1 MEVESSEWPAHSYKR
16 DDYLLANTYISS
28 RAFPSS
34 LLDPSASTT
43 PINPSHMDT
52 KASANQDQPSESVPA
67 HEVTPK
73 SYPVLIPGLDTLNHK
88 RNQAVTWVSVPSS
101 EATQGESSERSVGLV
116 LRSETGAGEQVFNN
130 YGPKGKSG
138 SRPPLKVTTDGISR
152 QRRVDPR
159 LWLLIAGKP
168 GRHSRPETRNPGR
181 HVDTCYTH
189 RSVPSPVFCL

>member
-1 MEVESSEWPAHSYKR
+1 MGRSRTDIERCCTEEQLEVVSSSDCPVESWTTAEPNFR

-52 KASANQDQPSESVPA
+52 KASTHQDPPSDSVPA

-88 RNQAVTWVSVPSS
+88 RNQAVTWVSVPLT
-101 EATQGESSERSVGLV
+101 EESSERSVGLV
-116 LRSETGAGEQVFNN
+116 LRSETEAGEQVFNN
-130 YGPKGKSG
+130 YGPKGELLSCF
-138 SRPPLKVTTDGISR
+138 RR
-152 QRRVDPR
+152 Q
-159 LWLLIAGKP
+159 
-168 GRHSRPETRNPGR
+168 H
-181 HVDTCYTH
+181 
-189 RSVPSPVFCL
+189 